1 MCGRYYIDTEE
12 ENIKTRAI
20 LAELEKR
27 RLPMGDQVKGGEIAP
42 SQIAPVIL
50 REPETGVT
58 VRPMRWGFPRGK
70 GLVINSRS
78 ERADSVPMFSEAA
91 GSRRCLIP
99 ASWFYEWMHTN
110 GRRTGEKFAFLLA
123 GAQPSELMYMA
134 GLYGQLDGGF
144 AAGVT
149 DCFAIL
155 TRAADEQML
164 PYHDRMP
171 VILRPETL
179 KKAWLNPAISYRELY
194 ENFTT
199 PPALQ
204 VISCQTEAQKA

>member
-1 MCGRYYIDTEE
+1 
-12 ENIKTRAI
+12 
-20 LAELEKR
+20 
-27 RLPMGDQVKGGEIAP
+27 
-42 SQIAPVIL
+42 
-50 REPETGVT
+50 
-58 VRPMRWGFPRGK
+58 
-70 GLVINSRS
+70 
-78 ERADSVPMFSEAA
+78 
-91 GSRRCLIP
+91 
-99 ASWFYEWMHTN
+99 
-110 GRRTGEKFAFLLA
+110 
-123 GAQPSELMYMA
+123 MYMA

-179 KKAWLNPAISYRELY
+179 KKAWLNPVISYRELY
-194 ENFTT
+194 ENFST